1 MVNSSNTITSNTTT
15 NSIISTN
22 ASTMS
27 TSISTSANIITTSTS
42 ATATS
47 TGTSTSTTDTSTI
60 SITTTS
66 TSTVSTS
73 TGGSTTTTNI
83 CNGGYTYVTQLLY
96 LSLNSPLSWTK
107 YTFNYTAP
115 NVTAAKLTFSFRN
128 DPGYWYLDD
137 VSVTNS
143 SGGQLLSNGD
153 FEQGTLVNWVYCNP
167 SNATF
172 SGAIT
177 GAVSNTGWYSYEDG
191 SVGAPDYLSQ
201 TFSVRP
207 NNKYTVS
214 FWLGTNSYNMTFGW
228 ITISA

>member
-42 ATATS
+42 ATDTS

-60 SITTTS
+60 SITTT
-66 TSTVSTS
+66 STS